1 LSTTSATKI
10 DRARIA
16 ELTERETRRLNDATP
31 GSARCYADARTVM
44 PKGVPSS
51 YQTRDPHPI
60 YLSHGR
66 GPQVWDV
73 DGREYRDFHNG
84 FGCMVQ
90 GHGHPAIAKA
100 VADRYPLGSHFA
112 APTADAAI
120 VARELARRFNLPK
133 WRFLNSGSEATMD
146 AIRLARAA
154 TGRDH
159 IVKMEGSYH
168 GHHDTVMVSIGVDV
182 SGDIG
187 PADHPKSVPYGA
199 GIPQA
204 TVDMVHAVPFNNA
217 AALDARLT
225 ELDGTVACVIMEA
238 GMMNIGVVLP
248 EPGYLEQV
256 REITRRHNVILIF
269 DEVKTGITIH
279 EGGATGYYGVTPDI
293 VTLAKAV
300 GGGVPTAAIG
310 GSEEVMQFVE
320 NGAVYQV
327 GTFNGNPLSMAA
339 AKANLLEVM
348 TPNAYRHLDNLNTQL
363 IQRCDEIIERYGL
376 PAYTVGVGAKG
387 CVTFSRTKVRN
398 YREWAHGTDGEL
410 SDLAWLYNMN
420 RGIFMTPGR
429 EEEWTL
435 SITHGDDDVDRF
447 TSSFEEFAHDVTRS

>member
-1 LSTTSATKI
+1 
-10 DRARIA
+10 
-16 ELTERETRRLNDATP
+16 
-31 GSARCYADARTVM
+31 
-44 PKGVPSS
+44 
-51 YQTRDPHPI
+51 
-60 YLSHGR
+60 
-66 GPQVWDV
+66 
-73 DGREYRDFHNG
+73 
-84 FGCMVQ
+84 
-90 GHGHPAIAKA
+90 
-100 VADRYPLGSHFA
+100 
-112 APTADAAI
+112 
-120 VARELARRFNLPK
+120 
-133 WRFLNSGSEATMD
+133 
-146 AIRLARAA
+146 
-154 TGRDH
+154 
-159 IVKMEGSYH
+159 MEGSYH

-187 PADHPKSVPYGA
+187 PEERPRSVPYGA

-225 ELDGTVACVIMEA
+225 ELAGTVACVIMEA

-256 REITRRHNVILIF
+256 REITARHGVILIF

-279 EGGATGYYGVTPDI
+279 EGGATGLYGVTPDL
-293 VTLAKAV
+293 VTLAKAI

-348 TPNAYRHLDNLNTQL
+348 TPDAYRQLDHLNAQL
-363 IQRCDEIIERYGL
+363 IQRCDDVIERYGL

-387 CVTFSRTKVRN
+387 CVTFSRIRVRN

-435 SITHGDDDVDRF
+435 SVTHGDDDVDRF
-447 TSSFEEFAHDVTRS
+447 MSSFEEFAHDVTGA

>member
-1 LSTTSATKI
+1 MWTDASTATSTT
-10 DRARIA
+10 
-16 ELTERETRRLNDATP
+16 
-31 GSARCYADARTVM
+31 
-44 PKGVPSS
+44 
-51 YQTRDPHPI
+51 
-60 YLSHGR
+60 
-66 GPQVWDV
+66 
-73 DGREYRDFHNG
+73 
-84 FGCMVQ
+84 
-90 GHGHPAIAKA
+90 
-100 VADRYPLGSHFA
+100 
-112 APTADAAI
+112 
-120 VARELARRFNLPK
+120 
-133 WRFLNSGSEATMD
+133 
-146 AIRLARAA
+146 RAA
-154 TGRDH
+154 TRRDH

-182 SGDIG
+182 DGDIG
-187 PADHPKSVPYGA
+187 PEDHPKSVPYGA

-217 AALDARLT
+217 GALDARLT

-256 REITRRHNVILIF
+256 REITSRHNVILIF

-279 EGGATGYYGVTPDI
+279 EGGATGHYGVTPDL
-293 VTLAKAV
+293 VTLAKAI

-320 NGAVYQV
+320 NGSVYQV

-348 TPNAYRHLDNLNTQL
+348 TPDAYRHLDNLNTQL

-376 PAYTVGVGAKG
+376 PGYTVGIGAKG
-387 CVTFSRTKVRN
+387 CVTFSRSKVRN
-398 YREWAHGTDGEL
+398 YREWAHGTDGGL

-435 SITHGDDDVDRF
+435 SVTHGDDDVDRF
-447 TSSFEEFAHDVTRS
+447 TSSFEEFAHDVTGA